1 MNKIGQSD
9 TDLFSEQF
17 NLYNHDNFYISVGT
31 NSERKNVI
39 AIRWQNFPRNA
50 WCLIS
55 EDIVIGFLQSL
66 LTNTKVD
73 KNRLEEIIDEKIN
86 GR

>member
-1 MNKIGQSD
+1 MYTIGQSD
-9 TDLFSEQF
+9 TELFSEQL
-17 NLYNHDNFYISVGT
+17 NLYNHDNFYISVGI
-31 NSERKNVI
+31 NSERNNVV
-39 AIRWQNFPRNA
+39 AIRWENFPRNA

-66 LTNTKVD
+66 LTNPKVD
-73 KNRLEEIIDEKIN
+73 KHKLEEIIAEKIN

>member
-1 MNKIGQSD
+1 MYTIGQSD
-9 TDLFSEQF
+9 TDLFSEQL
-17 NLYNHDNFYISVGT
+17 NLYNHDSFYISVGI

-39 AIRWQNFPRNA
+39 AIRWENFPSNA

-66 LTNTKVD
+66 LTNPKVD
-73 KNRLEEIIDEKIN
+73 KNKLEEIIAEKIN

>member
-1 MNKIGQSD
+1 MYTIGQSD
-9 TDLFSEQF
+9 TELFSEQL
-17 NLYNHDNFYISVGT
+17 NLYNHDSFYISLGK

-39 AIRWQNFPRNA
+39 AIRWESFPKNA

-66 LTNTKVD
+66 LTNPKVD
-73 KNRLEEIIDEKIN
+73 KYKLEEIIAEKIN